1 MKATRL
7 PCWILKIEIFEIPT
21 MINGTTAGQQASSH
35 FGVASAQ
42 SIARAGKMLNITQ
55 NVNLLPILSII
66 APKNGERNEN
76 ISKGAG
82 VHMAAAF
89 SLYPYFATKNSCAN
103 YIYPM

>member
-1 MKATRL
+1 MKATKL
-7 PCWILKIEIFEIPT
+7 PYWILKIEIFEIPT

-66 APKNGERNEN
+66 APKNGEINDT
-76 ISKGAG
+76 ISAG
-82 VHMAAAF
+82 VGVHIAALF
-89 SLYPYFATKNSCAN
+89 SLYPYLETKNSCAN